1 MATQTGYK
9 EYWTNKIQTN
19 ISLEQKLDFIT
30 KGLRFEGRFG
40 FDTNN
45 NNQISRRTKPELFRA
60 LRVRNPD
67 GSVKYDR
74 VSAKQEMTQTSEAT
88 GNRREF
94 LEAIFHY
101 NRAFKAHHINGTL
114 KYSQDAYKTTVEVD
128 DIKDGIAK
136 RHMGLAG
143 RASYNWN
150 YRYFA
155 DFNFGY
161 NGSENFA
168 DGHRFGFFPAFSVA
182 WNVAQETSEMDEYV

>member
-1 MATQTGYK
+1 MMYQNPVSIPVMYSNGLTPSFNGSDGQLNPWVMATQTGYK

-60 LRVRNPD
+60 LRVRNAD

-74 VSAKQEMTQTSEAT
+74 VSPKQEMTQTSEAT

-94 LEAIFHY
+94 
-101 NRAFKAHHINGTL
+101 
-114 KYSQDAYKTTVEVD
+114 
-128 DIKDGIAK
+128 
-136 RHMGLAG
+136 
-143 RASYNWN
+143 
-150 YRYFA
+150 
-155 DFNFGY
+155 
-161 NGSENFA
+161 
-168 DGHRFGFFPAFSVA
+168 
-182 WNVAQETSEMDEYV
+182 